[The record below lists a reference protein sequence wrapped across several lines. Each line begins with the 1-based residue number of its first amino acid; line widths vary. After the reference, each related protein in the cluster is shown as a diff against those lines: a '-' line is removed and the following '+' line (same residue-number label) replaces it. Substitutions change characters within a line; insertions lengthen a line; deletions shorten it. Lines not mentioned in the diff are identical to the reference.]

1 MTQHKPEMVTRAA
14 AVTGS
19 LNAEERT
26 VQVIFASEQPVRRYS
41 WEDGPYDEILL
52 CKPENVDLTRAD
64 NMSLLD
70 SHGAYSLDD
79 RLGSIVPGSIRFEKG
94 QVIATVKL
102 SRRAKAEELFQ
113 DIQDGMSLPISVGYK
128 IQQEER
134 TEAEAGGVAVVRALK
149 WEPMEISVVPVPA
162 DPTAKTRSENT
173 MPQQDNTTTQP
184 ERAAP
189 TNVINERRRISEL
202 RWIARTAG
210 VSDADLDAAID
221 NGETIDAFRS
231 RAFDTMIERQGK
243 TPTFPMVETRGMGG
257 TDERYE
263 QQVRARQDSII
274 ARMTGSAPE
283 GHAREF
289 MNASLI
295 DHARGLLDAQ
305 GINTRGMTREE
316 LLGYRGRSFGMHTTS
331 DFPMLLQGAGERV
344 IQTAYQAAQS
354 PLKTLLSRASTATD
368 FRAKSKLK
376 VSDGGL
382 LEKVNESGEIKSMT
396 RGEAA
401 ESYKIDSY
409 GRIFALSF
417 QAIVN
422 DDLGAFSDWSV
433 QAGQMAALTEN
444 KILLDLLLANG
455 GHGPV
460 MGEDN
465 KRLFDAAHGN
475 LAVSGSALSE
485 ASLAAAILAFRKQKA
500 LGGHRIA
507 VAPKYL
513 LVGPELE
520 ITAQKLVASISATTT
535 AEAVPEAIKAL
546 IPIVEP
552 NLDGKAWRIFADPA
566 AAPVFEHA
574 YLSGHEGVQLSTREG
589 FDRLGTEFRA
599 VLHFGAGAVDYR
611 GAYLNQGA

>member
-1 MTQHKPEMVTRAA
+1 MTQQKPEMVTRTA

-149 WEPMEISVVPVPA
+149 WQPMEISVVPVPA

-460 MGEDN
+460 MGEDD
-465 KRLFDAAHGN
+465 KRLFDADHGN

-552 NLDGKAWRIFADPA
+552 NLDGKAWRIFAGPA

>member
-1 MTQHKPEMVTRAA
+1 MTQQKPEMVTRTA

-149 WEPMEISVVPVPA
+149 WQPMEISVVPVPA

-460 MGEDN
+460 MGEDD
-465 KRLFDAAHGN
+465 KRLFDADHGN